1 MSSYGVFATV
11 YDRLTE
17 NVEYEKRAS
26 YINGILK
33 SNGIENAKLVDLA
46 CGTGS
51 IAYQMLKL
59 GHSVTGVDLSN
70 DMLTVAQ
77 SKLCDFGDRVSLIS
91 ADMTAFKP
99 SFMADGV
106 MCLLDSINHLNS
118 REEVIKTF
126 SSVYSYLKDG
136 GVFIFDVNTVYKHRE
151 ILGDNTFVFDNDDSY
166 LVWDNE
172 LLDDRTVRILLD
184 IFIFNGK
191 AYDRYCEEFN
201 EIAYYADEIK
211 DMLSAAGFKNIT
223 AYDDLT
229 LDPLR
234 KNSERMYFVCKK

>member
-1 MSSYGVFATV
+1 MSSYGVFATI

-17 NVEYEKRAS
+17 NVEYEKRAC
-26 YINGILK
+26 YINDILK

-77 SKLCDFGDRVSLIS
+77 SKLWDFGDRVALIS

-99 SFMADGV
+99 SFKADGV
-106 MCLLDSINHLNS
+106 MCLLDSINHLNT

-201 EIAYYADEIK
+201 ETAYYADGIK
-211 DMLSAAGFKNIT
+211 EMLSAAGFKNIA

-229 LDPLR
+229 LDPPR
-234 KNSERMYFVCKK
+234 DNSERIYFVCKK